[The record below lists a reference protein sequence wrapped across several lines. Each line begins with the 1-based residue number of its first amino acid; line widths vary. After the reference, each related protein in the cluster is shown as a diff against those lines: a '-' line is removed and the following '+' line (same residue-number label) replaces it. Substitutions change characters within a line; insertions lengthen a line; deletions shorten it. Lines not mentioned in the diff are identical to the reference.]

1 MDVGVIGVGTM
12 GKNHVRVYSEL
23 KDVDSVY
30 IYDVDG
36 DAARRMGVR
45 YRVSVSGSM
54 DSLLKSVDA
63 VSICAPTMYHF
74 EIAKKVIEGGINC
87 LIEKPISLTSGE
99 GERLLEIMH
108 DGSAINGDL
117 VIGVGHI
124 ERFNPIV
131 EEIKKLIESP
141 RYMEIRRHNPE
152 SSRVTDACVASDL
165 MIHDIDLVWNY
176 FLNGIG
182 YEMHSLWDNDL
193 CKAIG
198 RFDNCVVSL
207 SASRIG
213 CKKIRS
219 IYIEDEEFSIDGDF
233 MNQDIYIYRK
243 PQKYGEEN
251 ARYTQENI
259 IEKVLVNKVE
269 PLKEELKTFVECV
282 KDGRQFPITP
292 EQAVLNLKIVEEI
305 KGTSG

>member
-1 MDVGVIGVGTM
+1 MDIGVIGVGTM

-23 KDVDSVY
+23 KDVDNVY

-36 DAARRMGVR
+36 DSAKRMGVQ
-45 YRVSVSGSM
+45 YEVSVADSI

-63 VSICAPTMYHF
+63 VSICAPTRHHF
-74 EIAKKVIEGGINC
+74 EIAKKAIECGVNC
-87 LIEKPISLTSGE
+87 LIEKPISLTSVE
-99 GERLLEIMH
+99 GERLLEIIN
-108 DGSAINGDL
+108 DRSTINGDL
-117 VIGVGHI
+117 VVGVGHI

-131 EEIKKLIESP
+131 EEIKKLLESP
-141 RYMEIRRHNPE
+141 RYMEIRRHNPG

-182 YEMHSLWDNDL
+182 YELYSLWDNDL

-198 RFDNCVVSL
+198 RFNRCIVSL

-282 KDGRQFPITP
+282 KDGRPFPITP

-305 KGTSG
+305 KGMSG